1 MEACTTQ
8 ATTVSYL
15 NYSTT
20 HQRYATDSSYLT
32 IFSISEGEEEVF
44 SRSHTCFMLTEWDLI
59 SQISVF
65 ILCCNYLICLL
76 CKLWF

>member
-8 ATTVSYL
+8 YTGHHRLLSKLFHNPPTL
-15 NYSTT
+15 N
-20 HQRYATDSSYLT
+20 ATDSSYLT

-59 SQISVF
+59 SQISE
-65 ILCCNYLICLL
+65 LCIYIAL
-76 CKLWF
+76 